1 MIFETQRCRIDHID
15 SPLLKQKNINM
26 AVARL
31 DQLHPVVSGNKP
43 FKLFHFIEK
52 AKKENKKRIV
62 TFGGAYSNH
71 LIATAYYCKK
81 SGLPS
86 TGIVRGEKP
95 ETLSHTLSQCI
106 SYGMDLK
113 FISRLDYTTQE
124 IDSICHAFDIERDK
138 AMIIPEGGY
147 HPLGAK
153 GAEKITNQIADFDAT
168 HICTAVGTATTLA
181 GLLEHKNLNQTLI
194 GIPVLKGMND
204 IRQRLSYLI
213 GTEQFEMPVIWDT
226 YHFGGYARRDNK
238 LIEFMNRIY
247 DCHKIE
253 TDFVY
258 TAKMMFGI
266 FDKMNQDFFP
276 EGSKIIAIHTG
287 GLQGNLSLPGG
298 TLNF

>member
-1 MIFETQRCRIDHID
+1 MIFDIKRCRIDRIE
-15 SPLLKQKNINM
+15 SPLLKQKNIIL
-26 AVARL
+26 AIARL

-43 FKLFHFIEK
+43 FKLFYFIEK

-71 LIATAYYCKK
+71 LIATAYYCKT
-81 SGLPS
+81 SGLQS

-95 ETLSHTLSQCI
+95 QNLSHTLSQCI
-106 SYGMDLK
+106 KYGMDVK
-113 FISRLDYTTQE
+113 FFPRTDYAIQS
-124 IDSICHAFDIERDK
+124 IDPIGNFLSIEPENTLL
-138 AMIIPEGGY
+138 IPEGGY

-153 GAEKITNQIADFDAT
+153 GAEKIIHQIADFDAS

-181 GLLEHKNLNQTLI
+181 GLLAHKNPNQTLI

-204 IRQRLSYLI
+204 IRQRLSYLMC
-213 GTEQFEMPVIWDT
+213 TEQFEMPVIWDA
-226 YHFGGYARRDNK
+226 YHFGGYARKDNK
-238 LIEFMNRIY
+238 LIDFMNHIY
-247 DCHKIE
+247 DCYKIE

-298 TLNF
+298 TLIF